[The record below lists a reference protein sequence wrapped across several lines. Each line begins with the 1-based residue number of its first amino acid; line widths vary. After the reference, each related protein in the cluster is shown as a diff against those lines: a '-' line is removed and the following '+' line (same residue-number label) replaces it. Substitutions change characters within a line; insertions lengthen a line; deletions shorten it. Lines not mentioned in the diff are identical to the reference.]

1 MIDDFTGSRETFF
14 RSLFG
19 PARGFISIATLAA
32 NKRVFNETF
41 WEYPSQLDQMLEHIQ
56 RLIPGNNVYFCPQIL
71 RKESRTKEDVDEC
84 PVAWADLDTCNPD
97 LLLVQPSFVLESS
110 PGRFQA
116 FWVFEETQ
124 APEDAEEISR
134 RIAYYHAPQ
143 GADKSGW
150 DLTQLLR
157 VPLTNNYKYGTT
169 AGEAPV
175 VKPLRATKGRF
186 RPADFGR
193 YPAVAGYAKEE
204 LPFPVTALPHE
215 PADEII
221 AKYKMRINP
230 QVWGLFGEEPKT
242 GASWSEPLWNLMML
256 CLEAGMSREEI
267 FVVSKAAACN
277 KYTRDQRPD
286 IHLWKDVCRAHA
298 RQVDNLS
305 RMHIQVHDEPDLVTE
320 EEKTWAKTQETWVE
334 RYITW
339 ASGLGDAAP
348 QYHVAGAFVA
358 LSSILSGNVRL
369 PTSFGIMS
377 PNVWFMIL
385 ADTTLTRK
393 STSMDIAMDL
403 ISEVDE
409 DILLATDGSLEG
421 LFVGL
426 TTRPGKP
433 SVFLRDEFSGLL
445 DQMGKRDYLAG
456 MAEMLTKLYDGKVQ
470 KRVLRRETLEVKDPR
485 LIIYAGGIK
494 SKTQEILT
502 YEQVASGFL
511 PRFLFITA
519 ESDIT
524 KVKPLGPP
532 QARDNTGRD
541 AIRAELLDISQ
552 WYRRVDV
559 IKLNGIEV
567 PAGTKVWDTV
577 LTEDAWVRY
586 NKLEGL
592 LNRLGVQSTAP
603 EIYTPLY
610 DRLGKSILKV
620 AMLIAASRQRPEG
633 DLQVEASDIIHAA
646 YYGESWRAYAKE
658 IILNVGKGKN
668 EKQLD
673 IIFKQIRR
681 SGGSGLS
688 RAALMSNYHLDAK
701 MADQVFTTLE
711 QRGMVSSVKMG
722 QTTIYTAIKEEV

>member
-1 MIDDFTGSRETFF
+1 MLDDLSGSRGTFF
-14 RSLFG
+14 RNLFG

-41 WEYPSQLDQMLEHIQ
+41 WEYPSQLDAMLEHIQ
-56 RLIPGNNVYFCPQIL
+56 NLIPSNNVYFCPQIL
-71 RKESRTKEDVDEC
+71 RRESRTKEDVDEC
-84 PVAWADLDTCNPD
+84 PVAWADLDTCKPD
-97 LLLVQPSFVLESS
+97 NLIIQPTVIVESS
-110 PGRFQA
+110 PGRYQA
-116 FWVFEETQ
+116 YWIFEESQ
-124 APEDAEEISR
+124 APEDAEDISR
-134 RIAYYHAPQ
+134 RIAYHHAPQ
-143 GADKSGW
+143 GCDKTGW

-157 VPLTNNYKYGTT
+157 VPFTNNYKYGTY

-175 VKPLRATKGRF
+175 VMPLRTTRARF
-186 RPADFGR
+186 RLGDFNK
-193 YPAVAGYAKEE
+193 YPPVKGFSKDS
-204 LPFPVTALPHE
+204 LPFPIEALPKE
-215 PADEII
+215 PAEDII

-230 QVWGLFGEEPKT
+230 QVWGLFSEEPKT

-256 CLEAGMSREEI
+256 SLEAGMSREEI
-267 FVVSKAAACN
+267 FVVAKAAACN
-277 KYTRDQRPD
+277 KYKRDQRPD
-286 IHLWKDVCRAHA
+286 VHLWKDVCRAHA
-298 RQVDNLS
+298 RLSENLN
-305 RMHIQVHDEPDLVTE
+305 RMHTQVHDEPDLVTE

-334 RYITW
+334 RYIKW

-358 LSSILSGNVRL
+358 LSCILSGNVRL
-369 PTSFGIMS
+369 PTSFGVMF

-524 KVKPLGPP
+524 RVKPLGPP
-532 QARDNTGRD
+532 SARDNTGRD
-541 AIRAELLDISQ
+541 IIKAELIEISQ
-552 WYRRVDV
+552 WYRRMDV
-559 IKLNGIEV
+559 MKVNGIEV
-567 PAGTKVWDTV
+567 PAGTKNWDAR

-620 AMLIAASRQRPEG
+620 AMLIAASRQRPDG
-633 DLQVEASDIIHAA
+633 DLQIEASDIVHAA

-658 IILNVGKGKN
+658 IILNVGKGKD

-673 IIFKQIRR
+673 LIFKQIRR
-681 SGGSGLS
+681 SGGAGLS
-688 RAALMSNYHLDAK
+688 RAALMSNYHLDAR
-701 MADQVFTTLE
+701 MADRVFVTLE
-711 QRGMVSSVKMG
+711 QRGLISSVRMG
-722 QTTIYTAIKEEV
+722 QTTVYTALKEEA